1 MPWQFDAENL
11 VYKQPPETT
20 GYTWKPMGQ
29 NENGTNP
36 EGEWVAN
43 EGFDPTTLLNGRVDK
58 YGRLDLTPREDLN
71 AAEQRAYQLAYGSVD
86 PFHEE
91 FEVKSIDPNFN
102 LKNNKEWWNIDPAYQ
117 NWWINEHSQNKG
129 GALGTGGGL
138 IGMRASEYIT
148 PAAILAA
155 PFAIEALAPLSAA
168 AAPAYDAAFAFGA
181 GAAPEA
187 VGGAASAL
195 STGEIL
201 GSGGF
206 TPTAGSSFA
215 VDPLATYGAV
225 ASEAVPF
232 VPEPTPY
239 VPEPAPYVPEV
250 NPYVS
255 EPTPYVP
262 ESAPYV
268 PESAPYVPESAPY
281 VPEPAPYVPE
291 IPQLTTPEILN
302 STGFT
307 PTAEIPF
314 TVDPSAAYT
323 TGTTTSIPADIGMG
337 TDAPLQGPTYQEL
350 GVTGVPEGGMGP
362 TYAEMGNTGLN
373 TEEAMAAADAA
384 AKQSQLAEA
393 LKTANE
399 VRQTASAANNLAKLL
414 SPTAK
419 NVAKTGTNANSQFIN
434 AAQNLAQFTPE
445 QFGGY
450 YQMNKNPFTFSNPMA
465 NALKNK
471 DVTGFDV
478 SGTGGQA
485 LNTTNQIANLLRMLG

>member
-1 MPWQFDAENL
+1 MPWEFSGDNL
-11 VYKQPPETT
+11 VYNAPPETA

-36 EGEWVAN
+36 EGEWVKN

-71 AAEQRAYQLAYGSVD
+71 AAENRAYQLAYGSVD
-86 PFHEE
+86 PNREQ
-91 FEVKSIDPNFN
+91 FEVKSMAPDFIKNQN
-102 LKNNKEWWNIDPAYQ
+102 LQWWDVDPAYQ
-117 NWWINEHSQNKG
+117 DWWIREHSQNKG
-129 GALGTGGGL
+129 GAIGTGGGL

-168 AAPAYDAAFAFGA
+168 TAPAYDAAFAFGA

-187 VGGAASAL
+187 VGAGASAL

-215 VDPLATYGAV
+215 IDPA
-225 ASEAVPF
+225 
-232 VPEPTPY
+232 
-239 VPEPAPYVPEV
+239 
-250 NPYVS
+250 
-255 EPTPYVP
+255 
-262 ESAPYV
+262 
-268 PESAPYVPESAPY
+268 
-281 VPEPAPYVPE
+281 
-291 IPQLTTPEILN
+291 
-302 STGFT
+302 
-307 PTAEIPF
+307 
-314 TVDPSAAYT
+314 AAYT
-323 TGTTTSIPADIGMG
+323 AGGSSVADIGMG
-337 TDAPLQGPTYQEL
+337 TNATLQGPTYQEL

-373 TEEAMAAADAA
+373 TEQAISAADAA
-384 AKQSQLAEA
+384 AKSSQISEA

-399 VRQTASAANNLAKLL
+399 VRQAASTANKIAKLL
-414 SPTAK
+414 SPTSQT
-419 NVAKTGTNANSQFIN
+419 VAKTGTNANSQFIN

-465 NALKNK
+465 NALAK
-471 DVTGFDV
+471 GSGLDV

-485 LNTTNQIANLLRMLG
+485 LNTTNQTANLLRTLV